1 MLFFLYWAHI
11 FGVFNRNLIWK
22 QKKNSELK
30 NNLGKRNA
38 DVLINIKK
46 VNAIFYLKVHVHKIR
61 INLRYKYTKTLSM
74 NRFKLVKNIFSSP
87 NFPLGLFHIHK
98 YMENPLL

>member
-1 MLFFLYWAHI
+1 M
-11 FGVFNRNLIWK
+11 K
-22 QKKNSELK
+22 TEKNSDLK

-46 VNAIFYLKVHVHKIR
+46 VNAIFCLKVHVHKIR

-74 NRFKLVKNIFSSP
+74 NRFKLVKNIFS
-87 NFPLGLFHIHK
+87 
-98 YMENPLL
+98 